1 MNAAQSSKTLAVNAY
16 SGLDGHLL
24 FAKEPFVYD
33 TNLSLS
39 LSLTHTHTHTH
50 KRIFFIDFYV
60 V

>member
-1 MNAAQSSKTLAVNAY
+1 VNTAQSSKTLAVSAY

-39 LSLTHTHTHTH
+39 LSL
-50 KRIFFIDFYV
+50 KDLFIDFYV
-60 V
+60 D